1 MCADRLFASTD
12 WATSA
17 AQLLEEAGGVV
28 PVRPVVEAVSEQD
41 KLGGKAKRNNPLW
54 LPGEFDWPLQ
64 VGTTI
69 SSTRVGNW
77 VIQDGSRYSS
87 RPIEKSSEIA
97 YWSIETATTGVT
109 HLDACLDLE
118 KKGKRRLEVAAL
130 LINGPRRSARV
141 NRDYQEYKEDTDSE
155 LESTDEDSDETA
167 ADSDEE
173 TVMRKIILSLLKY
186 HYVNLFDWVLN

>member
-1 MCADRLFASTD
+1 MEILLLMLLTLTALAISARECSDYCRAKTVQITNVADVERIRQKCLSKTNPRSRYRCCTQMCADRLFASTD

-41 KLGGKAKRNNPLW
+41 KLGGKAKKNNPLW
-54 LPGEFDWPLQ
+54 LPGRFDWPLQ

-87 RPIEKSSEIA
+87 VAAQITGYQHLKSSA
-97 YWSIETATTGVT
+97 S
-109 HLDACLDLE
+109 H
-118 KKGKRRLEVAAL
+118 
-130 LINGPRRSARV
+130 
-141 NRDYQEYKEDTDSE
+141 
-155 LESTDEDSDETA
+155 
-167 ADSDEE
+167 
-173 TVMRKIILSLLKY
+173 
-186 HYVNLFDWVLN
+186 